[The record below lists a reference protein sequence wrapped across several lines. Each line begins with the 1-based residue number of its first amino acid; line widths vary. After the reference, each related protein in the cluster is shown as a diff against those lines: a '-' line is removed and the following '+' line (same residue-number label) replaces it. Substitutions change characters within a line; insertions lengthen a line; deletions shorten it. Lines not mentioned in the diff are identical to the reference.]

1 MDSQPAKF
9 QLNQTQRQNETEQVQ
24 QASAG
29 TEFATPEE
37 ALRFDAAQ
45 THPPQRLLER
55 LRQSLNQEISFK
67 PSWWKRWFGRGKGS
81 K

>member
-1 MDSQPAKF
+1 MDPQPAKL
-9 QLNQTQRQNETEQVQ
+9 QLNQTQRQTEQVH

-45 THPPQRLLER
+45 TTPPQRLLER
-55 LRQSLNQEISFK
+55 LRQSLNQEITFK
-67 PSWWKRWFGRGKGS
+67 PSWWKRWFWRGKGS